1 MAGGSL
7 DAVPQQDYED
17 TTDYR
22 VNNGVPID
30 GIGMQGHFSNSPTGI
45 ARIISQHLLTD
56 DSVIIFISCNEAPS
70 NAGLFFIAV
79 KISTTSI
86 SWAFIR
92 LSYRSRWRK

>member
-1 MAGGSL
+1 M
-7 DAVPQQDYED
+7 
-17 TTDYR
+17 
-22 VNNGVPID
+22 
-30 GIGMQGHFSNSPTGI
+30 
-45 ARIISQHLLTD
+45 
-56 DSVIIFISCNEAPS
+56 SCNEAPS